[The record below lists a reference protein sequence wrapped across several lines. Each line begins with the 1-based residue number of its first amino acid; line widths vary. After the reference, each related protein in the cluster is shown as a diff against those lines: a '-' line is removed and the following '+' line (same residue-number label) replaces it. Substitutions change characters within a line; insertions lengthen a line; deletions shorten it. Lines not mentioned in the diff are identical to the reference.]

1 MPIKAVI
8 WDIGGVI
15 MRTEDQAPRA
25 KLADELGVTR
35 AYLNELIFEGEQGT
49 RAQIGEINRKELWD
63 YVRSELKLA
72 PGEYSDLDERFFG
85 GDVLDTDLVDFI
97 RSLKPR
103 FKIGIISN
111 AWSQIEEALV
121 EWGINDA
128 FEVVVG
134 SGDVGIMKPES
145 RIFQIALERLGVEP
159 SEAVFVDDTDV
170 GLTAGIRAGGHSVG
184 ITTGNNSL
192 EQILSV
198 SPDTVIQRFSDI
210 PGLLD

>member
-25 KLADELGVTR
+25 ELAEELGVTR
-35 AYLNELIFEGEQGT
+35 VYLNELVFDGEQGT
-49 RAQIGEINRKELWD
+49 RAQIGEISRMELWD
-63 YVRSELKLA
+63 YVRSELQLA
-72 PGEYSDLDERFFG
+72 PGEYPDLHERFFG

-134 SGDVGIMKPES
+134 SGDVGIMKPDP
-145 RIFQIALERLGVEP
+145 RIFQIALERLSVEP
-159 SEAVFVDDTDV
+159 SEAVFVDDFIQNV
-170 GLTAGIRAGGHSVG
+170 SGAQALGIAAIRFQSRDQV
-184 ITTGNNSL
+184 IREL
-192 EQILSV
+192 EQ
-198 SPDTVIQRFSDI
+198 
-210 PGLLD
+210 LLDL

>member
-25 KLADELGVTR
+25 ELADELGVTR
-35 AYLNELIFEGEQGT
+35 AYLNELVFDGEQGT
-49 RAQIGEINRKELWD
+49 RAQIGEISRMELWD
-63 YVRSELKLA
+63 YVRSELQLA
-72 PGEYSDLDERFFG
+72 PGEYPDLNDRFFG

-97 RSLKPR
+97 RSLKAR

-121 EWGINDA
+121 EWGISDA

-134 SGDVGIMKPES
+134 SGDVGIMKPDP
-145 RIFQIALERLGVEP
+145 RIFQIALERLDVEP
-159 SEAVFVDDTDV
+159 SEAVFVDDFIQNV
-170 GLTAGIRAGGHSVG
+170 SGAKALGIAAIHFQSREQV
-184 ITTGNNSL
+184 IREL
-192 EQILSV
+192 EQLL
-198 SPDTVIQRFSDI
+198 
-210 PGLLD
+210 GL

>member
-25 KLADELGVTR
+25 ELAAELGVTR
-35 AYLNELIFEGEQGT
+35 EYLNELVFEGEQGM
-49 RAQIGEINRKELWD
+49 RAQIGEINRMELWD

-72 PGEYSDLDERFFG
+72 PVEYPDLHDRFFG

-97 RSLKPR
+97 RALKAR

-111 AWSQIEEALV
+111 AWSQIEESLV
-121 EWGINDA
+121 EWGIDDA

-134 SGDVGIMKPES
+134 SGDVGIMKPDP

-159 SEAVFVDDTDV
+159 SEAVFVDDFIQNV
-170 GLTAGIRAGGHSVG
+170 HGAQALGIAAIHFQGREQVIQA
-184 ITTGNNSL
+184 L
-192 EQILSV
+192 EQ
-198 SPDTVIQRFSDI
+198 
-210 PGLLD
+210 LLDL

>member
-25 KLADELGVTR
+25 ELAAELGVTR
-35 AYLNELIFEGEQGT
+35 EYLNELVFGGEQGT
-49 RAQIGEINRKELWD
+49 RAQTGEINRQELWD
-63 YVRSELKLA
+63 YVRSKLNLA
-72 PGEYSDLDERFFG
+72 PIENLDLHDRFFG

-97 RSLKPR
+97 RALKPR

-111 AWSQIEEALV
+111 AWSQIADSLV
-121 EWGINDA
+121 EWGIDDA

-134 SGDVGIMKPES
+134 SGDVGIMKPDA

-159 SEAVFVDDTDV
+159 SEAVFVDDFIQNV
-170 GLTAGIRAGGHSVG
+170 HGAQALGIAAILFQSREQV
-184 ITTGNNSL
+184 IREL
-192 EQILSV
+192 EQ
-198 SPDTVIQRFSDI
+198 
-210 PGLLD
+210 LLELWC